1 MSAWQRAQKEI
12 EDKIGKE
19 NIECMMTFK
28 KILKKL

>member
-19 NIECMMTFK
+19 NIGCMMN
-28 KILKKL
+28 ILRML

>member
-19 NIECMMTFK
+19 NIEFMMN
-28 KILKKL
+28 ILRML